1 MRTPLACVLVG
12 ILSASSA
19 AQQPEP
25 TLSST
30 LHALPQLG
38 LEVVETRWL
47 DARTGDV
54 MRSAVDQHGRPI
66 ADLNELFVRERELA
80 LAARGKLSKDLAQR
94 VQAAAPGELLNVVFW
109 LREPA
114 DLDLQVHMQS
124 LVESGWI
131 VAEARQATLDAARAA
146 FAPGNQAFAQRL
158 QEAGHEVTLVGDF
171 WPDVFARVPA
181 GEISAFALREEVDV
195 AYYAFSEGGLEQV
208 NAQGTMRTFELHD
221 SGISGA
227 IGATKV
233 LVNDCGEV
241 TTTHAWLPPVI
252 NMTTNSVQSHPCG
265 VAGNICMNGPVH
277 QAAAKGLPQ
286 LYSAD
291 GCGSDGVAQTAWS
304 WGLQQGID
312 VGNCSWW
319 NGSMGSIVFLD
330 RFFDYTIRNF
340 SVMMFKSN
348 GNQGGGSNQATSP
361 GNGYNMTCS
370 GAYNDGN
377 NVNWNGDFMASY
389 SSFVNPVEGHE
400 KPEIASPGDD
410 CTSTS
415 TSGTNT
421 QGFGGTSSASPLSC
435 GVGVLLTNTNPAI
448 LGSMPTLK
456 AALMVGAWHNIEGA
470 QPVSDRDGAGG
481 IHALAS
487 QRVIAKNQFEN
498 GSFTNASFP
507 GNVYTRQIQLYE
519 GVEARVMALWFSDP
533 DAAFASDQLKMDLDL
548 TVQDPGGATVASSA
562 SVFNPFE
569 LVQFVPSVT
578 GLYTVRLT
586 KQKFLG
592 TSEPY
597 CIAWSTRL
605 DAAQAQITF
614 TGTPQI
620 GGSLQINVRD
630 RYDPG
635 AGFSAVASF
644 GTLPGVIPFNNG
656 WGLPLQIDRY
666 SRLTIGPAS
675 PGLSGVLNA
684 QGLGTGTLPLP
695 GGAQFAGVTVYVSAH
710 TYTAGN
716 PQTTRGAAPANSF
729 VLVP

>member
-1 MRTPLACVLVG
+1 MHTPLAGVMLC
-12 ILSASSA
+12 AFSA
-19 AQQPEP
+19 AGPAQQVDQPIF
-25 TLSST
+25 SAR
-30 LHALPQLG
+30 HALPQLG

-47 DARTGDV
+47 DPSTGNV
-54 MRSAVDQHGRPI
+54 ARSAVDQLGRAVP
-66 ADLNELFVRERELA
+66 DLNALLVRERELA

-94 VQAAAPGELLNVVFW
+94 VHAAAPGEVLNVVFW

-114 DLDLQVHMQS
+114 GLELDVAFQS
-124 LVESGWI
+124 LVESGWS
-131 VAEARQATLDAARAA
+131 VADARQATLRAARLA
-146 FAPGNQAFAQRL
+146 FEPGNQAFAQRL
-158 QEAGHEVTLVGDF
+158 AAAGYEVFLVGDF

-181 GEISAFALREEVDV
+181 GEIAGLALREEVDV
-195 AYYAFSEGGLEQV
+195 AYYAFSEGGPEQT
-208 NAQGTMRTFELHD
+208 NAQGTMRTFQLHD
-221 SGISGA
+221 AGITGA

-252 NMTTNSVQSHPCG
+252 NMTGNGVQSHPCG
-265 VAGNICMNGPVH
+265 VAGNICMNGPSL

-291 GCGSDGVAQTAWS
+291 GCGSDAPAQAAWS

-319 NGSMGSIVFLD
+319 NGSSGSIVFLD

-348 GNQGGGSNQATSP
+348 GNQGGGSNQSTSP
-361 GNGYNMTCS
+361 GNGYNVTCS

-377 NVNWNGDFMASY
+377 NVNWSDDFMASY

-415 TSGTNT
+415 TGGTST
-421 QGFGGTSSASPLSC
+421 QGFNGTSSASPLSC

-456 AALMVGAWHNIEGA
+456 AALMVGAWHNVEGA
-470 QPVSDRDGAGG
+470 QPISDKDGAGG
-481 IHALAS
+481 LHALAS

-533 DAAFASDQLKMDLDL
+533 DAAFAADQLKMDLDL

-562 SVFNPFE
+562 SAFNPFE

-592 TSEPY
+592 ASEPY

-605 DAAQAQITF
+605 NAAQGEITF

-620 GGSLQINVRD
+620 GGSLQVNVRD

-666 SRLTIGPAS
+666 SRQTMGPAS

-684 QGLGTGTLPLP
+684 QGQGTGTLPLP

-729 VLVP
+729 VLLP